1 MGLASPIVRLENRH
15 FPNFYVENLQSGTA
29 FGMVVYAQNT
39 KVSESLSSLA
49 ELPLDHSPARR
60 TLQGESGKQVLR
72 AFTLKNA
79 ARQVDNPELAKVGN
93 KRGHLIIGGAGDS
106 DAFGPFFWVVL
117 SVASVLVSVSVVLAL
132 VIRTRCF
139 MGRGGRIGGAGAGGA
154 AASGRRGE
162 WGMTPFQKAK
172 GRRRSSGGQQATM
185 RFPRHEMEVGRA
197 GEEGQFGIPRASQ
210 SCFI

>member
-1 MGLASPIVRLENRH
+1 M
-15 FPNFYVENLQSGTA
+15 
-29 FGMVVYAQNT
+29 
-39 KVSESLSSLA
+39 
-49 ELPLDHSPARR
+49 
-60 TLQGESGKQVLR
+60 QGESGKQVLR

-93 KRGHLIIGGAGDS
+93 KRGHLIIDNGDA

-139 MGRGGRIGGAGAGGA
+139 MGRGGGRLGAGGA

-162 WGMTPFQKAK
+162 RGATAFQKAK
-172 GRRRSSGGQQATM
+172 GRRSSGGQQATM
-185 RFPRHEMEVGRA
+185 RFPRHEMELGRA
-197 GEEGQFGIPRASQ
+197 GEEGKLGIPHVSAAM
-210 SCFI
+210 